1 MGYSSSRWLVAVV
14 VLALITFSPPAPAE
28 AISCTQALEFL
39 ISCQSFLLGV
49 GEIST
54 NCCVGAQS
62 LAQATVSSADQK
74 IVCHCLKQAALSVKV
89 NQDNAK
95 QLPQLCKIDVP
106 VPVQLNVNCDAIPIN
121 DVSFKLN
128 RYKNLESKALRPT
141 KEGHS
146 PGMGHGSPPGAPPQL
161 NRYKNLESKAL
172 RPTKEGHS
180 PGMGHGSPPGAPSQ
194 LNRYKNLDSK
204 ALRLT
209 KEGHSPGMGHGNPPG
224 VPPQLNMFK
233 NLESKALRPTKEGH
247 SPGMGHG
254 SPPDAPPQLNMYK
267 NWESKALRPTK
278 EGHSPGMGHGSPP
291 GAPPHRTTSM
301 NKEVMSKTLI

>member
-1 MGYSSSRWLVAVV
+1 MGYSSSKWLVAMV
-14 VLALITFSPPAPAE
+14 VLALITFSLPASAK

-39 ISCQSFLLGV
+39 MPCQSFLLGV
-49 GEIST
+49 GEISST
-54 NCCVGAQS
+54 CCV
-62 LAQATVSSADQK
+62 
-74 IVCHCLKQAALSVKV
+74 ALSVKV

-106 VPVQLNVNCDAIPIN
+106 IPVQLNVNCDVIPIN

-128 RYKNLESKALRPT
+128 RYKNLESKALRPTKEGHSPGMGHGSPSGPTPQLNRYKNLESKALQPT

-180 PGMGHGSPPGAPSQ
+180 PGMGHGSPPVAPPQ
-194 LNRYKNLDSK
+194 LNMYKNLERK
-204 ALRLT
+204 ALRPT
-209 KEGHSPGMGHGNPPG
+209 KGHSPGMGHGSPPG
-224 VPPQLNMFK
+224 TPPQLNRYK

-254 SPPDAPPQLNMYK
+254 SPPDDPP
-267 NWESKALRPTK
+267 
-278 EGHSPGMGHGSPP
+278 
-291 GAPPHRTTSM
+291 
-301 NKEVMSKTLI
+301 